1 MPYHYFA
8 GWLPKDPV
16 DLREWLK
23 KELRKNRL
31 RYGLDPETG
40 TVPLEKQRTIYK
52 SLDDTVQDLQDYIER
67 VPEIYMYF
75 HQMFDQVSSG
85 TDLQVRVVL

>member
-52 SLDDTVQDLQDYIER
+52 SLDDTVQDLQDYKEMMRLISTYIGEA
-67 VPEIYMYF
+67 PTF
-75 HQMFDQVSSG
+75 SSG
-85 TDLQVRVVL
+85 PSGYVSGV